1 MQVPMLLRRAITVV
15 LVLSTAEHWF
25 WAPTKRYGIAQ
36 EAVASTK
43 RELLNVAF
51 TLRAWLR
58 L

>member
-1 MQVPMLLRRAITVV
+1 MLLRRAITVV